1 MKERRRPGYVF
12 PWAPTCRFRR
22 GAALDFPKPKRKGL
36 NMSLVGIIANPA
48 SGTDIRRLVAYGSVF
63 SNQEKVRILRRI
75 LIGLEATGVQQIS
88 YMLDYYGIVDRA
100 LDGLK
105 IDVDISPLSF
115 DTKADQRD
123 STRAAEI
130 LAENGADCIIT
141 IGGDGTNRV
150 VAKGAGQIPI
160 LPVSTGTN
168 NVFPYMIEGTIAG
181 LAAGLIATGKVSRK
195 EGTFTST
202 RLEVLAEGQPVDIA
216 IVDAVVC
223 DDIFIGSRAV
233 WKMDKIKQ
241 VFLNRSSPASIGFS
255 SIGGMLRSIAPAD
268 PFSMH
273 LKLGSNGR
281 PVTAPI
287 APGIVETVSVENVQL
302 MVSGEEVDIIF
313 NPCVLALDGE
323 REIEIKRG
331 QKATIRLSTDGPL
344 VVDVDRTMA
353 FAMQNK
359 ILAPEYGKKPVT
371 FQNVAD
377 GFKNAEPD

>member
-1 MKERRRPGYVF
+1 
-12 PWAPTCRFRR
+12 
-22 GAALDFPKPKRKGL
+22 
-36 NMSLVGIIANPA
+36 MSLVGIIANPA

-63 SNQEKVRILRRI
+63 SNQEKVRIVRRI
-75 LIGLEATGVQQIS
+75 LLGLEAAGVRQIS
-88 YMLDYYGIVDRA
+88 YMPDYYGIVERA
-100 LDGLK
+100 LDSLK
-105 IDVDISPLSF
+105 IGMDISPLVF
-115 DTKADQRD
+115 KTKADQRD
-123 STRAAEI
+123 SMRAAEM
-130 LAENGADCIIT
+130 LMKNGADCIIT

-150 VAKGAGQIPI
+150 VAKGTCQVPI

-195 EGTFTST
+195 EGTFTSSW
-202 RLEVLAEGQPVDIA
+202 LEVMAEGQPVDIA

-233 WKMDKIKQ
+233 WKMDKIRQ
-241 VFLNRSSPASIGFS
+241 VFLNRSSPANIGFS

-268 PFSMH
+268 PISMH

-281 PVTAPI
+281 PITAPI
-287 APGIVETVSVENVQL
+287 APGVIETVYVETVQL
-302 MVSGEEVDIIF
+302 MAPGEEVDISF

-331 QKATIRLSTDGPL
+331 QKAAIRLATAGPL

-353 FAMQNK
+353 VAMRNK
-359 ILAPEYGKKPVT
+359 ILAPQYGKKPLT

-377 GFKNAEPD
+377 GFNNTEPN

>member
-1 MKERRRPGYVF
+1 
-12 PWAPTCRFRR
+12 
-22 GAALDFPKPKRKGL
+22 
-36 NMSLVGIIANPA
+36 MSLVGIIANPA

-105 IDVDISPLSF
+105 TDVDISPLSF

-216 IVDAVVC
+216 IVDVVVC

-241 VFLNRSSPASIGFS
+241 VFLNRSSPSSIGFS

-268 PFSMH
+268 PFYMH

-302 MVSGEEVDIIF
+302 MASGEEVDIIF

-359 ILAPEYGKKPVT
+359 ILAPE
-371 FQNVAD
+371 
-377 GFKNAEPD
+377 